1 MFRILRPRQRGRD
14 PDAPPRSGEG
24 DEKYREA
31 HRHEIR
37 RQGDAAVGVG
47 TLGGPRF
54 DARHDG
60 HDPQPGYERPGRG
73 GRCQTYGQLPFRMGL
88 VPPFR
93 TDVRRRGA
101 GHEARFERGARS
113 VRGVDRCAER
123 EARREKRHRP
133 DDRRPEGA
141 GAQLQ
146 GSRKETD
153 RRGFPG
159 KSLGS
164 ALGRY
169 LCRIRFVDERACH
182 PLPQAQQHSGGM
194 GHGRIG
200 TGDGIRQHGRQL
212 GDRRSLLA
220 RRSNG

>member
-1 MFRILRPRQRGRD
+1 MQRILRTRTRESRG
-14 PDAPPRSGEG
+14 AASPRSGEG
-24 DEKYREA
+24 DEEHRKTD
-31 HRHEIR
+31 RHEVR
-37 RQGDAAVGVG
+37 RQRDAAAGIG
-47 TLGGPRF
+47 SFGRTRF
-54 DARHDG
+54 DAGHDG
-60 HDPQPGYERPGRG
+60 HHPQPGYERPGRG
-73 GRCQTYGQLPFRMGL
+73 SRSQAHGQSPFRMGL

-169 LCRIRFVDERACH
+169 LRRIRFVDERACH